1 MIILLLLISIINIT
15 QFTGIFNFF
24 KEIDNEND
32 NTNDN
37 TNDDNEYDIESFNLN
52 NFYKNHL

>member
-32 NTNDN
+32 NTN
-37 TNDDNEYDIESFNLN
+37 NDDNEFDIESFNLN